1 MKSAKKAII
10 IFMIIAG
17 LFGYSQYASASQI
30 GVVVTDSTLLS
41 EDDRG
46 SMHNIQLEFDNP
58 SLLTLTAGETKF
70 VVYVNDERIGGGT
83 LESFVLPTLSQS
95 LVYGTFQT
103 DSKFQAESDG
113 VVKISG
119 VTTYDVLFT
128 SLDVPFVFYPSEE
141 QSRDFYIYNLVFF
154 PLVL

>member
-30 GVVVTDSTLLS
+30 GVVIIDSMLLS
-41 EDDRG
+41 EDDKG

-58 SLLTLTAGETKF
+58 SLLTLTAGETQF
-70 VVYVNDERIGGGT
+70 VVYVNDERVGGGT
-83 LESFVLPTLSQS
+83 LESFVLPALSQS

-119 VTTYDVLFT
+119 VITYDVLFT
-128 SLDVPFVFYPSEE
+128 FIDVPFVFYPSEE
-141 QSRDFYIYNLVFF
+141 QSREFIHQN
-154 PLVL
+154 

>member
-1 MKSAKKAII
+1 MKPAKKAII

-46 SMHNIQLEFDNP
+46 SMHNLQLEFDNP

-83 LESFVLPTLSQS
+83 LESFVLHALSQS

-113 VVKISG
+113 VAKISG

-128 SLDVPFVFYPSEE
+128 SIDVPFVFYPSEE
-141 QSRDFYIYNLVFF
+141 QSREFIHQN
-154 PLVL
+154 

>member
-1 MKSAKKAII
+1 MKSTKKAII
-10 IFMIIAG
+10 ISVIIAGG

-30 GVVVTDSTLLS
+30 GVIVTDSTLLS
-41 EDDRG
+41 EDDKG
-46 SMHNIQLEFDNP
+46 SMHNLQLEFNNP

-70 VVYVNDERIGGGT
+70 VVYVNDERTGDGT
-83 LESFVLPTLSQS
+83 LESFVLPALSQS

-128 SLDVPFVFYPSEE
+128 SIDVPFVFYPSEE
-141 QSRDFYIYNLVFF
+141 QSREFIHQN
-154 PLVL
+154 

>member
-10 IFMIIAG
+10 IFVIIAG

-30 GVVVTDSTLLS
+30 GVVVTDSMLLS

-46 SMHNIQLEFDNP
+46 SMHNLQLEFDNP

-83 LESFVLPTLSQS
+83 LESFVLPALSQS

-128 SLDVPFVFYPSEE
+128 FIDVPFVFYPSEE
-141 QSRDFYIYNLVFF
+141 QSREFIHQN
-154 PLVL
+154 

>member
-30 GVVVTDSTLLS
+30 GVVIIDSMLLS

-70 VVYVNDERIGGGT
+70 VVYVNDERVGGGT
-83 LESFVLPTLSQS
+83 LESFVLPALSQS

-119 VTTYDVLFT
+119 VITYDVLFT
-128 SLDVPFVFYPSEE
+128 FIDVPFVFYPSEE
-141 QSRDFYIYNLVFF
+141 QSREFIHQN
-154 PLVL
+154 

>member
-10 IFMIIAG
+10 IFIIIAG

-41 EDDRG
+41 EDDKG
-46 SMHNIQLEFDNP
+46 SMHNLQLEFDNP

-70 VVYVNDERIGGGT
+70 VVYVNDERIGDGT
-83 LESFVLPTLSQS
+83 LESFVLPALSQS
-95 LVYGTFQT
+95 LVYGTYQT

-128 SLDVPFVFYPSEE
+128 SIDVPFVFYPSEE
-141 QSRDFYIYNLVFF
+141 QAREFIHQN
-154 PLVL
+154 

>member
-41 EDDRG
+41 EDDKG
-46 SMHNIQLEFDNP
+46 SMHNLQLEFDNP

-70 VVYVNDERIGGGT
+70 VVYVNDERIGDGT
-83 LESFVLPTLSQS
+83 LESFVLPALSQS
-95 LVYGTFQT
+95 LVYGTYQT

-128 SLDVPFVFYPSEE
+128 SIDVPFVFYPSEE
-141 QSRDFYIYNLVFF
+141 QAREFIHQN
-154 PLVL
+154 